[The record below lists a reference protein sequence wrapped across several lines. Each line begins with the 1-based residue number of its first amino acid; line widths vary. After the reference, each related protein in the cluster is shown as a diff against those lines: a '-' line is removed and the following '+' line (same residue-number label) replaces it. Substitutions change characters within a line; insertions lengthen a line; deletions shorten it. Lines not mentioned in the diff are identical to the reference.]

1 MAYNKRSGASVN
13 GKTLRS
19 VVVLVVIA
27 ALIAGIFVYKRFAER
42 NSLARQIADLSPRGA
57 PPQTIEDLR
66 KAIALY
72 EKKIDAHV
80 QDAAQ
85 TGVYWKILGSR
96 LIDKRLYREAL
107 EALEQA
113 SRYYP
118 EDETVHYLIGLSSGI
133 TAKSDYFS
141 EAEAA
146 SLFRTAE
153 QAYLRAIDIDDRY
166 AKALY
171 GLAVLYVFELE
182 RPAEAV
188 PYLERFLDISKSDTD
203 AMFVLARA
211 YYMTEN
217 YEAAV
222 GLYDRIIGLTKD
234 PEKKAQA
241 GANKQQ
247 VMDRWYG

>member
-1 MAYNKRSGASVN
+1 MADKKGTASVN
-13 GKTLRS
+13 GRTVRS
-19 VVVLVVIA
+19 VVILVIL
-27 ALIAGIFVYKRFAER
+27 ALGICGVVVYKRFAER

-57 PPQTIEDLR
+57 PPRSIEDLR

-72 EKKIDAHV
+72 ERKIEAHV

-96 LIDKRLYREAL
+96 LIDKGLYGEAL

-113 SRYYP
+113 ARYYP
-118 EDETVHYLIGLSSGI
+118 EDETVHYLIGVSAGTS
-133 TAKSDYFS
+133 AKSEYFS
-141 EAEAA
+141 GPESA

-153 QAYLRAIDIDDRY
+153 QAYLRAIDIDERY
-166 AKALY
+166 SKALY
-171 GLAVLYVFELE
+171 GLSVLYVFEFN

-188 PYLERFLDISKSDTD
+188 PYLERFLDINKSDTD

-211 YYMTEN
+211 HYMTEN
-217 YEAAV
+217 YEAAAD
-222 GLYDRIIGLTKD
+222 LYDRIISVSKD

-247 VMDRWYG
+247 VLDSWYG

>member
-1 MAYNKRSGASVN
+1 MAYKKGTAGSGR
-13 GKTLRS
+13 TFRS
-19 VVVLVVIA
+19 VIILVILA
-27 ALIAGIFVYKRFAER
+27 AGIIGVFVYKRFAER

-57 PPQTIEDLR
+57 PPQGIDDLR

-72 EKKIDAHV
+72 EKKIEAHV
-80 QDAAQ
+80 KDAAQ

-96 LIDKRLYREAL
+96 LIDKKLYGEAL

-113 SRYYP
+113 ARYYP
-118 EDETVHYLIGLSSGI
+118 EDETVQYLIGLSAGI
-133 TAKSDYFS
+133 TAKTEYFS

-146 SLFRTAE
+146 SHFRMAE
-153 QAYLRAIDIDDRY
+153 QAYLRAIDIDGRY

-171 GLAVLYVFELE
+171 GLSVLYVFEFD

-188 PYLERFLDISKSDTD
+188 PYLERFLDINKSDTD

-211 YYMTEN
+211 YYMLEN
-217 YEAAV
+217 YEAAA
-222 GLYDRIIGLTKD
+222 GLYDRIIDVTKD
-234 PEKKAQA
+234 PVKKAQA
-241 GANKQQ
+241 DANKQQ

>member
-1 MAYNKRSGASVN
+1 MAFKKAGSVPVP
-13 GKTLRS
+13 S
-19 VVVLVVIA
+19 IVILVILA
-27 ALIAGIFVYKRFAER
+27 AGITGIVVYKKFAER

-57 PPQTIEDLR
+57 PPQGIDDLR

-72 EKKIDAHV
+72 EKKIEAHV

-96 LIDKRLYREAL
+96 LIDKGLYGEAL

-113 SRYYP
+113 ALYFP
-118 EDETVHYLIGLSSGI
+118 EDETVHYLIGISSGI
-133 TAKSDYFS
+133 SAKSGYFS
-141 EAEAA
+141 ETEAA
-146 SLFRTAE
+146 SGFRTAE
-153 QAYLRAIDIDDRY
+153 QAYLRAIDIDERY

-171 GLAVLYVFELE
+171 GLSVLYVFDLN

-188 PYLERFLDISKSDTD
+188 PYLERFLDINKSDTD

-211 YYMTEN
+211 YYMIEN

-222 GLYDRIIGLTKD
+222 GLYDRIIEISKD
-234 PEKKAQA
+234 PAKKAQA

-247 VMDRWYG
+247 VMDSWYG